1 MCIDLL
7 AITVGDGRTRP
18 NPKGVEMQYGKMNP
32 LFTVELS
39 RYDLGNPGRATEQ
52 TEAERTCSAPGRVAS
67 WKRLVRMLPFE
78 DLEPVAKGDRG
89 DLNPG

>member
-1 MCIDLL
+1 MWIYLL
-7 AITVGDGRTRP
+7 AITVANGRTRP
-18 NPKGVEMQYGKMNP
+18 NPKGVEMDFGKFNP
-32 LFTVELS
+32 VLAIELS
-39 RYDLGNPGRATEQ
+39 RYDVGESRRASEQ
-52 TEAERTCSAPGRVAS
+52 IGAELTCSAPGRVAS

>member
-18 NPKGVEMQYGKMNP
+18 NPKGVEMDYGKFNP
-32 LFTVELS
+32 VLAIELS
-39 RYDLGNPGRATEQ
+39 RSDLGERHRAPEQ
-52 TEAERTCSAPGRVAS
+52 IGAELTCSAPGRVAS

-78 DLEPVAKGDRG
+78 DLEPVAKGDRR
-89 DLNPG
+89 DLNAG